1 VELDRASRVVE
12 LAVCVLWIAALV
24 VRMRSIQVALSAET
38 FVERLEAALRLIQI
52 GTWTLVALSIPLWME
67 AKWQP
72 YAHALFVPSFVAAG
86 FVTSLR
92 GAMKRRCE
100 PKRQVTGPA

>member
-1 VELDRASRVVE
+1 MELDRASRVVE

-24 VRMRSIQVALSAET
+24 VRMRSVQVALSAET

-72 YAHALFVPSFVAAG
+72 YAADERRGSELTGNHRARRRVNSNIRQNGP
-86 FVTSLR
+86 TS
-92 GAMKRRCE
+92 
-100 PKRQVTGPA
+100 